1 MEAIWVIQQKRGAVR
16 CVDISEQL
24 QVTKPSVSRAIK
36 ELAKGGYLMKDENG
50 TISLTGTGEQT
61 ATMIYERH
69 RFFKQQLIDL
79 GVDPKTAETDA
90 CRMDA
95 PLPELMD
102 RKKRDIMERKGDK
115 EDENKRQKQQKE
127 SSAAAL

>member
-1 MEAIWVIQQKRGAVR
+1 MEDYLEAIWVIQQKRGAVR

-90 CRMDA
+90 CRMEHGISAESFVKLKQSMARQD
-95 PLPELMD
+95 
-102 RKKRDIMERKGDK
+102 KKVH
-115 EDENKRQKQQKE
+115 
-127 SSAAAL
+127 